1 MVKNL
6 SVEVFNWVKIG
17 SHVSGP
23 FVSSVD
29 RYLGA
34 GTYIIFYTI
43 KKRVEYQI
51 DTPQTVQ
58 LLVNEL
64 ISIRNGQ

>member
-1 MVKNL
+1 MAKNL

-17 SHVSGP
+17 SHVSGH

-29 RYLGA
+29 RYLGT
-34 GTYIIFYTI
+34 GTYTIFYTI
-43 KKRVEYQI
+43 KKRIEYQI

-58 LLVNEL
+58 LLVNGL
-64 ISIRNGQ
+64 I